1 MDHFMLAFFFW
12 LKLNMNTQI
21 IIESE
26 KSSNAKK
33 GARSRREE
41 VDWTKPGYLLSSTC
55 FLLFWY
61 CFCFFVQVQKNK
73 RQTSEFEVK
82 DYFQLSF
89 LQLINF
95 LKKIMNLNQIES
107 LLLSLVSPVLCPK
120 RFIFLF
126 SFNPL
131 KLSILICFHS
141 DWIYF
146 LRPFNI

>member
-1 MDHFMLAFFFW
+1 VRSQAMRKKAREVDEKKLIGQNPDIFSLLLASYSFDIVSFFF
-12 LKLNMNTQI
+12 L
-21 IIESE
+21 
-26 KSSNAKK
+26 
-33 GARSRREE
+33 
-41 VDWTKPGYLLSSTC
+41 
-55 FLLFWY
+55 
-61 CFCFFVQVQKNK
+61 QVQKNK